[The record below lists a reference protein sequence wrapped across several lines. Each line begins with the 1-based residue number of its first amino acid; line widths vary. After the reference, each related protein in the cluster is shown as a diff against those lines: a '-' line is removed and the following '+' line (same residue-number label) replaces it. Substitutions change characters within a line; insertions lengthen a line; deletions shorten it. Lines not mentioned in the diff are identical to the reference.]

1 MTEPLA
7 GKVALI
13 TGGARGLGR
22 SHAVRLAEAGADIA
36 VVDICRQIDTV
47 GYPMSTP
54 ADLAETVKLVEA
66 TGRRAVADIADVRD
80 RAALNKAVDAAVA
93 ELGRIDCVITNAGI
107 MPTYGPRADTPE
119 AWHDCL
125 DVILTGTMNTIEA
138 TYPQL
143 IEQGAGGSIVVVGSM
158 AGMKPMMRTEKGRTL
173 GTLAYCAGKAA
184 VANLAT
190 NYASFLARHRIRVN
204 SVHPGGVHTPMVHND
219 ITAAYFAESDPEDLL
234 VLVPAIPVDMLDP
247 TDVSEL
253 VLWLCSDASR
263 YFTGNSVRLD
273 AGASLR

>member
-1 MTEPLA
+1 
-7 GKVALI
+7 
-13 TGGARGLGR
+13 
-22 SHAVRLAEAGADIA
+22 
-36 VVDICRQIDTV
+36 
-47 GYPMSTP
+47 
-54 ADLAETVKLVEA
+54 
-66 TGRRAVADIADVRD
+66 
-80 RAALNKAVDAAVA
+80 
-93 ELGRIDCVITNAGI
+93 
-107 MPTYGPRADTPE
+107 
-119 AWHDCL
+119 
-125 DVILTGTMNTIEA
+125 
-138 TYPQL
+138 
-143 IEQGAGGSIVVVGSM
+143 
-158 AGMKPMMRTEKGRTL
+158 
-173 GTLAYCAGKAA
+173 